1 MNIYEEAAKVL
12 AEGRQAAL
20 VTVISADR
28 STPREVGA
36 KMLVKPDGSIFGT
49 VGGGGV
55 EHLSIKKAL
64 EVIKE
69 GKPIRYHISLTPE
82 KDPGMLCGGEM
93 EVFIEP
99 VLSAP
104 TVYIFGGGH
113 ISRTLSKMAKL
124 AGFRV
129 AVIDDRPEF
138 ANAENFPEADIVMA
152 EDIAEAFS
160 KLKIDR
166 TGYIVIV
173 TRGHKS
179 DEAVLEQ
186 ALKTPAK
193 YIGMIGS
200 KTKVKAIFDHMREKG
215 FTEDSISNVHAPIGL
230 QIGAETPEEI
240 SISILAEIIKVR
252 RG

>member
-1 MNIYEEAAKVL
+1 MNIYEEAAKIL
-12 AEGRQAAL
+12 AEGGQAAL
-20 VTVISADR
+20 VTVIFADR

-36 KMLVKPDGSIFGT
+36 KMLVKPDGSIVGT

-69 GKPIRYHISLTPE
+69 GKPLRYHISLTPDKE
-82 KDPGMLCGGEM
+82 PGMLCGGEM

-113 ISRTLSKMAKL
+113 ISRSLSKMVKL

-138 ANAENFPEADIVMA
+138 ANAENFPEADIVLA
-152 EDIAEAFS
+152 ESVAEAFS
-160 KLKIDR
+160 RLRVDR

-179 DEAVLEQ
+179 DESVLEL

-200 KTKVKAIFDHMREKG
+200 KTKVKAIFDHIRDKG
-215 FTEDSISNVHAPIGL
+215 FSKESIDRVHAPIGL

-240 SISILAEIIKVR
+240 SVSILAEIVQVKR
-252 RG
+252 E